1 MKGSH
6 PCRFPRA
13 RPTTLVWLHPVGIC
27 GTASDE
33 DIPIEKATH
42 KIKDTFDAATGK
54 AGSDAKKGAKDVEY
68 KTRDLADEAREK
80 ADEWTGKA

>member
-1 MKGSH
+1 M
-6 PCRFPRA
+6 
-13 RPTTLVWLHPVGIC
+13 GIC

-33 DIPIEKATH
+33 DISIEKATH

-54 AGSDAKKGAKDVEY
+54 ARSDAKKGAKDVEY
-68 KTRDLADEAREK
+68 KTRDLADEAKEK